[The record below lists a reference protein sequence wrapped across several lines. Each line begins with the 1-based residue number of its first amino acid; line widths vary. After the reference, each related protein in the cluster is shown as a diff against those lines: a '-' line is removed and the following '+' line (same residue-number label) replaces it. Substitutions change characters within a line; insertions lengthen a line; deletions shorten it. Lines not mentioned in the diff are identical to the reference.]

1 MSRAGSNLDKKA
13 TLEQQDAPRPD
24 TPEAALRRGPAQP
37 NTPEAALPR
46 GPAQV
51 PEAVVAAARTLF
63 KPKACSVPAVVPAAF
78 VAASLAAS
86 AKPVPVPP
94 PAFVAASANAVEMRR
109 QAIQQAAQALLVSAK
124 QFQEMRAR
132 EAVVWAPA
140 GVPPPPPPPPMTPA
154 PPKVPPPGWEQ
165 ETEWPTEQMRT
176 KRLRRINW
184 HDEWR

>member
-1 MSRAGSNLDKKA
+1 M
-13 TLEQQDAPRPD
+13 
-24 TPEAALRRGPAQP
+24 
-37 NTPEAALPR
+37 
-46 GPAQV
+46 
-51 PEAVVAAARTLF
+51 AAARTLF

-78 VAASLAAS
+78 VAASLRQSLLAAS

-176 KRLRRINW
+176 KRLRRISW